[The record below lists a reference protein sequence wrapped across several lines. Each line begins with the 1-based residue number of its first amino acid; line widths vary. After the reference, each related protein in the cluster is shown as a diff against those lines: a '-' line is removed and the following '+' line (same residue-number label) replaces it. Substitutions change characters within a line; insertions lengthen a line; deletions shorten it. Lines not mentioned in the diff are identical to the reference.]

1 MQFISKIQ
9 AAVVACLFA
18 STSPLFGDETGN
30 VDFTMPDLSPQ
41 IEQDTYI
48 DRQGVSRT
56 SCTRYP
62 HRPGW
67 VMVHERGFEWKR
79 ELATQ
84 WRQIRA
90 AQMLLPADSCTCDML
105 YPDWEEARTEIEA
118 IWAPFEERPKR
129 EWNQSMRDHFR
140 SLEDLHRIET
150 RGYFVK
156 VGRLC
161 ASPEE

>member
-1 MQFISKIQ
+1 MQLISKIQ
-9 AAVVACLFA
+9 AAILAGFVASA
-18 STSPLFGDETGN
+18 TPLFGDESGN

-41 IEQDTYI
+41 TEQSTYI
-48 DRQGVSRT
+48 DRQAVSRT
-56 SCTRYP
+56 NCRGHP

-67 VMVHERGFEWKR
+67 VMVHERGLEWKR

-90 AQMLLPADSCTCDML
+90 ARMLLPSDSCTCDML

-118 IWAPFEERPKR
+118 IWAPFEGRVKI
-129 EWNQSMRDHFR
+129 EWDQSMRDHFR
-140 SLEDLHRIET
+140 SLQNLHRTET
-150 RGYFVK
+150 RGYFLK

-161 ASPEE
+161 ANPE